1 MDYLELEHKLEEYK
15 HVNGKE
21 KRVLWWEIRQMIKDS
36 PKAYQMKI
44 YRHAHPDMYL
54 EHWKRQK
61 DKYQLLKLEILA
73 HYGKG
78 ECACV
83 RCGEERIVCLTIDH
97 IEGRGNRHRQ
107 GKLRT
112 TPMFYRW
119 LQNNNYPTEYQTLC
133 MNCQFEKRFK
143 NKEFGK
149 YASAPIDWQTE
160 V

>member
-1 MDYLELEHKLEEYK
+1 MDIDQKIEEYK
-15 HVNGKE
+15 HMDSLKE
-21 KRVLWWEIRQMIKDS
+21 RRVLWWEIRQEIKDS
-36 PKAYQMKI
+36 SKAHQMKI
-44 YRHAHPDMYL
+44 YRQAHPAMYL
-54 EHWKRQK
+54 EQWKRQR
-61 DKYQLLKLEILA
+61 DKYQLLKLEILT
-73 HYGKG
+73 HYGNG

-97 IEGRGNRHRQ
+97 IHGRGNRHRQ

-119 LQNNNYPTEYQTLC
+119 LEKNDYPPEYQTLC
-133 MNCQFEKRFK
+133 MNCQFEKRFE

-149 YASAPIDWQTE
+149 YADEPIDWQN